1 MTEGCCSYPKM
12 HLAVRGSDAHSG
24 HGDTFS
30 PDLKADLLLACG
42 A

>member
-1 MTEGCCSYPKM
+1 M
-12 HLAVRGSDAHSG
+12 HLAVRGIDPHSG

-30 PDLKADLLLACG
+30 PDLKADFLLAFG

>member
-1 MTEGCCSYPKM
+1 MY
-12 HLAVRGSDAHSG
+12 LAVRGSDAHSG
-24 HGDTFS
+24 HGDTFF